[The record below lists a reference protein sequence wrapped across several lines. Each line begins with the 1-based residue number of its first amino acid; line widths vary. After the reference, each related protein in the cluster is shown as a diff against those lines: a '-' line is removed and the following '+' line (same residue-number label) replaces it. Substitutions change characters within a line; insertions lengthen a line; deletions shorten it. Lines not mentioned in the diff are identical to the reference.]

1 MIKPGIKTVALLLTV
16 TVLIA
21 SGCATKRD
29 VMKVEEKVNN
39 VRANQNEMLETLAR
53 LDSLVSSDTEESAL
67 LRAEIRTSLG
77 ELLDQFR
84 MIQAGMNDLTD
95 KVSYLAETGQRP
107 TVIIPTAMQTDS
119 TDTTQVEPV
128 IPGIDCQQLYDDSF
142 INVRRGQYEEAIKG
156 FTDYLNYCG
165 TQDQTDNARFWIGE
179 SYYSMEKYNEA
190 IEEFKLLEKDFSN
203 SEKRPGALYKM
214 ARSHEE
220 LGQKTEARET
230 FNKLI
235 DEFPGTLE
243 AEQAK
248 EKLKELN

>member
-1 MIKPGIKTVALLLTV
+1 MTKSGMKTVILLLV
-16 TVLIA
+16 AAMLIV

-29 VMKVEEKVNN
+29 VMRVEEKINN
-39 VRANQNEMLETLAR
+39 VRANQTEMMESLAR
-53 LDSLVSSDTEESAL
+53 VDSLVTSDTEESAL
-67 LRAEIRTSLG
+67 LRAEIRTSLS

-84 MIQAGMNDLTD
+84 MIQASMNDLTD

-107 TVIIPTAMQTDS
+107 TVIIPSTAQADS
-119 TDTTQVEPV
+119 TDTAQAEPV

-165 TQDQTDNARFWIGE
+165 MQDQADNARFWIGE

-220 LGQKTEARET
+220 LGQKTEAKET